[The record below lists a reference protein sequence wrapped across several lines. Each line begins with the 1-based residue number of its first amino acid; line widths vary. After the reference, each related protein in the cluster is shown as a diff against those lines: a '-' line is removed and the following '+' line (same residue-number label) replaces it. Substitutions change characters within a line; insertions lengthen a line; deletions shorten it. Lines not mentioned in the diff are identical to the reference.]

1 MRIVVKYFS
10 AMRDITGRQYEEV
23 SFSESIKLSEFLQ
36 WFFDKYPKARVFR
49 EELLVLVNGRAVS
62 EDYVVKDGDEIAI
75 MPPVSGGG
83 GVVLEKI
90 NIDEEIKKVIEKTA
104 PLGGGGV
111 VVFVGYVKG
120 LVDGSVVERLE
131 YEAYEP
137 YATMK
142 INEIEKWALEQ
153 DGVLDIRV
161 YHRVGTLKPGDT
173 TIYVIASAIN
183 RDVAFRVAKEV
194 LERVKHE
201 VPIFKL
207 EKRDDGEYWVIGDGK
222 RVPRGVKNPQF

>member
-23 SFSESIKLSEFLQ
+23 TFSESIKLSEFLQ

-104 PLGGGGV
+104 PLGRRRGG
-111 VVFVGYVKG
+111 FC
-120 LVDGSVVERLE
+120 RLC
-131 YEAYEP
+131 
-137 YATMK
+137 K
-142 INEIEKWALEQ
+142 RIGRRLCC
-153 DGVLDIRV
+153 R
-161 YHRVGTLKPGDT
+161 
-173 TIYVIASAIN
+173 AS
-183 RDVAFRVAKEV
+183 
-194 LERVKHE
+194 
-201 VPIFKL
+201 
-207 EKRDDGEYWVIGDGK
+207 
-222 RVPRGVKNPQF
+222 

>member
-1 MRIVVKYFS
+1 M
-10 AMRDITGRQYEEV
+10 
-23 SFSESIKLSEFLQ
+23 
-36 WFFDKYPKARVFR
+36 
-49 EELLVLVNGRAVS
+49 
-62 EDYVVKDGDEIAI
+62 
-75 MPPVSGGG
+75 
-83 GVVLEKI
+83 
-90 NIDEEIKKVIEKTA
+90 
-104 PLGGGGV
+104 
-111 VVFVGYVKG
+111 VFVGYVKG

>member
-23 SFSESIKLSEFLQ
+23 TFSESIKLSEFLQ

-90 NIDEEIKKVIEKTA
+90 NIDEEIKKLLKKLHRWGE
-104 PLGGGGV
+104 
-111 VVFVGYVKG
+111 
-120 LVDGSVVERLE
+120 
-131 YEAYEP
+131 EA
-137 YATMK
+137 
-142 INEIEKWALEQ
+142 WWFL
-153 DGVLDIRV
+153 
-161 YHRVGTLKPGDT
+161 
-173 TIYVIASAIN
+173 
-183 RDVAFRVAKEV
+183 
-194 LERVKHE
+194 
-201 VPIFKL
+201 
-207 EKRDDGEYWVIGDGK
+207 
-222 RVPRGVKNPQF
+222 

>member
-23 SFSESIKLSEFLQ
+23 TFSESIKLSEFLQ

-104 PLGGGGV
+104 PLGEEAWW
-111 VVFVGYVKG
+111 FC
-120 LVDGSVVERLE
+120 RLC
-131 YEAYEP
+131 
-137 YATMK
+137 K
-142 INEIEKWALEQ
+142 RIGRRLCC
-153 DGVLDIRV
+153 R
-161 YHRVGTLKPGDT
+161 
-173 TIYVIASAIN
+173 AS
-183 RDVAFRVAKEV
+183 
-194 LERVKHE
+194 
-201 VPIFKL
+201 
-207 EKRDDGEYWVIGDGK
+207 
-222 RVPRGVKNPQF
+222 